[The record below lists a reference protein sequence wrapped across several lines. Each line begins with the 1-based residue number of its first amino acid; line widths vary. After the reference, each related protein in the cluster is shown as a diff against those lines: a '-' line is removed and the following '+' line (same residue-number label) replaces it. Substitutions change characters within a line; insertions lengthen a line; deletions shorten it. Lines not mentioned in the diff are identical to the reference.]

1 MGKRQIL
8 EAIVLS
14 CVLGVGTVST
24 QAESLS
30 LFDTGVNSSGLTLPN
45 GATDPNY
52 TTYYYPGSGSPP
64 PNVAAFVAS
73 SNIPGTYIPADPVGV
88 AGSEWISGPQTNQGS
103 QAVGYYDYRT
113 LFMVPSDYNPSTWS
127 AQITGKIAVDNIVTI
142 SLNGIQ
148 EQSGISGFSSYT
160 PFTISNPKDFLA
172 GQVNYL
178 DFIVYNSPNPP
189 GAPNPQGL
197 RIDGISGFVS
207 APGVGAAV
215 PEPASLISC
224 LMGIG
229 LVAAGMMAK
238 RRWLA
243 VKA

>member
-24 QAESLS
+24 QAASLS
-30 LFDTGVNSSGLTLPN
+30 LFDTGVSTSGLTLPN

-52 TTYYYPGSGSPP
+52 VTYSYPGGPSPP
-64 PNVAAFVAS
+64 VPVPAFAAVTG
-73 SNIPGTYIPADPVGV
+73 IPPTYIPADPVNV
-88 AGSEWISGPQTNQGS
+88 SGSQWISGPLPNQGS
-103 QAVGYYDYRT
+103 QAVGDFDYRT
-113 LFMVPSDYNPSTWS
+113 LFMVPSNYDPSTWS
-127 AQITGKIAVDNIVTI
+127 AQIKGNIAADNSVTI
-142 SLNGIQ
+142 FLNGTEVQDITNPT
-148 EQSGISGFSSYT
+148 SYT
-160 PFTISNPKDFLA
+160 SYTSFTISTSKDFLA
-172 GQVNYL
+172 GVQNYL
-178 DFIVYNSPNPP
+178 DFIVHNSPPLP
-189 GAPNPQGL
+189 SPQGL